1 LPLAFLAL
9 LVVPSPSRAQITYDP
24 TYSSYFVTGDATI
37 NTDLGFSNVFVG
49 KDNATSFATLPGPF
63 TVTIA
68 DGANVGGSDTP
79 LPDGNVY
86 DGVSVF
92 GNNAINMTGGSA
104 SAVFSYNTST
114 VNLAGG
120 FVDYLG
126 GTDTSSVTLSGDT
139 LVGHT
144 VFAGGA
150 SHVRVNDGF
159 IKDGLETYDAS
170 TVDIRG
176 GTIRTTEDFTG
187 LLIGGTSTVNF
198 YGGDVEQ
205 ISVIYDRGHLNLLGG
220 TLPRGIYQWDDTTL
234 VRVGGRSLDFFGP
247 SAGTDPNTEEAGTY
261 WNLAWTQASGAA
273 VNVRYFDLGGSV
285 TDAAP
290 QGVIFVTAAPE
301 PDDLSLAVGGFLASC
316 VLSNARRGRA
326 VHSSRRMP
334 VR

>member
-1 LPLAFLAL
+1 M
-9 LVVPSPSRAQITYDP
+9 
-24 TYSSYFVTGDATI
+24 
-37 NTDLGFSNVFVG
+37 
-49 KDNATSFATLPGPF
+49 TL
-63 TVTIA
+63 TIA
-68 DGANVGGSDTP
+68 DGANVAGADTP

-92 GNNAINMTGGSA
+92 GSNAINMTGGSA
-104 SAVFSYNTST
+104 SNVVSYDTST
-114 VNLAGG
+114 VNLTGG
-120 FVDYLG
+120 IVDNLIG
-126 GTDTSSVTLSGDT
+126 ADTSSVTLSGDT

-159 IKDGLETYDAS
+159 IKDGLETYEAS

-176 GTIRTTEDFTG
+176 GTIRTTENPLSSLFVS
-187 LLIGGTSTVNF
+187 GTSTVNF
-198 YGGDVEQ
+198 YGGDVTN
-205 ISVIYDRGHLNLLGG
+205 ISIIDDRGHLNLLGG
-220 TLPRGIYQWDDTTL
+220 TLPRGIYQWSDTTL
-234 VRVGGRSLDFFGP
+234 GRVVGRALGFSGP
-247 SAGTDPNTEEAGTY
+247 TAGHDPNTFEEGTY

-301 PDDLSLAVGGFLASC
+301 PDDLSLAVAGLLASC
-316 VLSNARRGRA
+316 VLSQARRGRA
-326 VHSSRRMP
+326 VHSLRRMP